1 MHTILYNTIDWH
13 HTFCSGGM
21 SYGLYC
27 LLLHTFICCHNK
39 YNNVCHISPPGP
51 HCFKCSM
58 AGCINECNCL
68 VCSFNAD
75 CKRKTTWVSKC
86 FAVDSAKVVSYG
98 KFIQGQKVFILIR
111 VTNDMLS
118 SSQRNSGDHCFVLIS
133 LQHYFYLYICFFK
146 PFNSQK
152 WLT

>member
-58 AGCINECNCL
+58 ARCINECNGL
-68 VCSFNAD
+68 VGSFNAD
-75 CKRKTTWVSKC
+75 CKRKTTRVSKC
-86 FAVDSAKVVSYG
+86 FAVDSAKVVSYE
-98 KFIQGQKVFILIR
+98 KFFQGQKVFILIR
-111 VTNDMLS
+111 VTVTCYQVASETLVITALFWYPCNITFI
-118 SSQRNSGDHCFVLIS
+118 CIYAS
-133 LQHYFYLYICFFK
+133 LN
-146 PFNSQK
+146 P
-152 WLT
+152 LTPRSD

>member
-58 AGCINECNCL
+58 ARCINECNCL

-75 CKRKTTWVSKC
+75 CKRKTTRVSKC
-86 FAVDSAKVVSYG
+86 FAVDSAKAVKSSFRAKRYL
-98 KFIQGQKVFILIR
+98 F
-111 VTNDMLS
+111 LS